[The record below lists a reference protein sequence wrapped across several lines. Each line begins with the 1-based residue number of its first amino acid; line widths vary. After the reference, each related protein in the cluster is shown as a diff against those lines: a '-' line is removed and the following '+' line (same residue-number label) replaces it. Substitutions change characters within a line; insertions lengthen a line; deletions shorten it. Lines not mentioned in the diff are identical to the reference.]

1 MKTLILS
8 SYPKIDLHGMDREYA
23 IYKVKEFINDCYKL
37 NYEYIVIIHGIGE
50 GILKNSVLNYLKTD
64 KKVLE
69 YKLDFMNPGCTI
81 VRLKFDK

>member
-1 MKTLILS
+1 MRTLILS

-37 NYEYIVIIHGIGE
+37 NYEYIVIIHGIGT

>member
-1 MKTLILS
+1 
-8 SYPKIDLHGMDREYA
+8 MDREYA

-37 NYEYIVIIHGIGE
+37 NYEYIVIIHGIGT

-81 VRLKFDK
+81 VRVSVE

>member
-1 MKTLILS
+1 
-8 SYPKIDLHGMDREYA
+8 MDREYA

-37 NYEYIVIIHGIGE
+37 NHEYIVIIHGIGT

>member
-1 MKTLILS
+1 MILS

-37 NYEYIVIIHGIGE
+37 NYEYIVIIHGIGT

>member
-1 MKTLILS
+1 MRKLILS

-37 NYEYIVIIHGIGE
+37 NYEYIVIIHGIGT